1 MNSLKRG
8 AFVVFEGCDRSG
20 KTTQI
25 ERLVNRLNTNGTPAR
40 LAKYRVS
47 WINTR
52 FKKQGRWMN

>member
-40 LAKYRVS
+40 LAK
-47 WINTR
+47 
-52 FKKQGRWMN
+52 